1 MKKISL
7 LLLLSIILISC
18 DKSDDA
24 TGRKESVQYIVHE
37 NSALKISENDF
48 GTFVEVIDGDKL
60 VFEYTYS
67 KASDPEL
74 ADSGLDKYLY
84 FELAANTEDFQL
96 TTNDFNVSNTYLRRS
111 CFCPITDFR
120 RATSGEIT
128 AQKIGKMKWN
138 ISFDVTADITINEGE
153 EEFAESIKFEDSGI
167 FQPQ

>member
-1 MKKISL
+1 M
-7 LLLLSIILISC
+7 SC
-18 DKSDDA
+18 NKSDDS
-24 TGRKESVQYIVHE
+24 TGRKQHGEYIVHE

-74 ADSGLDKYLY
+74 ADSGLDEYLY

-111 CFCPITDFR
+111 CFCPVTDFR
-120 RATSGEIT
+120 KATSGEIT
-128 AQKIGKMKWN
+128 ARKVGNLKWN
-138 ISFDVTADITINEGE
+138 ISFEVAADYTINEGE
-153 EEFAESIKFEDSGI
+153 EEFSGSIKFQNSGI

>member
-1 MKKISL
+1 MKRNSL
-7 LLLLSIILISC
+7 LLLLSIILMSC

-24 TGRKESVQYIVHE
+24 TGRKELVQYIVHE

-48 GTFVEVIDGDKL
+48 GTFVEVVDGDKL

-111 CFCPITDFR
+111 CFCPVTDFR
-120 RATSGEIT
+120 KATSGEIT
-128 AQKIGKMKWN
+128 ARKVGNLKWN
-138 ISFDVTADITINEGE
+138 ISFDVAADFTITEGE
-153 EEFAESIKFEDSGI
+153 EEFSGSIKFQDSGI